1 MCLSLVTMYTYTK
14 IVNSELYRRIF
25 LPRNHEHG
33 AVNIFNS
40 PKVMVKNCTFLNN
53 TSSSFFTRKPFQ
65 GNAGGLSIGYN
76 TRLATRPLNSFEM
89 VVTDCNFTY
98 NHAIPPLHLQAS
110 INDVFLED
118 IFSGRGGA
126 LSVPVNITGELNC
139 TVNNS
144 VFVDNHA
151 IEFGGSVYFGVGFT
165 APRYQTYVFGNNFFK
180 LNSANFGAALCFA
193 SQIEP
198 LKNFYQSTVVYNCT
212 FVKNTG
218 KQFGGGVYLHPSFL
232 GLEGTYVRF
241 ERCWF
246 YSNMA
251 VFHGGAIEVVTG
263 NHFGNRQNLIPVE
276 FVHW

>member
-1 MCLSLVTMYTYTK
+1 MYTYTK
-14 IVNSELYRRIF
+14 IVNSELYRCTF

-40 PKVMVKNCTFLNN
+40 HKVFVKNCTFLNN
-53 TSSSFFTRKPFQ
+53 TSSSFFTRKPYQ

-89 VVTDCNFTY
+89 VVTDCNFTR

-110 INDVFLED
+110 INDVFLEL

-126 LSVPVNITGELNC
+126 LSVPVNITGELSC

-151 IEFGGSVYFGVGFT
+151 IELGGSVYFGVGFT
-165 APRYQTYVFGNNFFK
+165 APRYQTYVFGNNFFT
-180 LNSANFGAALCFA
+180 LNSANLGGALCFV
-193 SQIEP
+193 SHIKP
-198 LKNFYQSTVVYNCT
+198 LKKFYQSTVVYNCT

-218 KQFGGGVYLHPSFL
+218 KQIGGGVHLLPSFL

-241 ERCWF
+241 EKCWF

-251 VFHGGAIEVVTG
+251 VHHGGAVEVVTG
-263 NHFGNRQNLIPVE
+263 NRFGNRQNLIPVE